1 VVILRAPDI
10 AMRHHGG
17 GSEWT
22 RQGLLVE
29 SVFAHRFD
37 TLVRTRTDA
46 DGAPA
51 GGFAALLARAFA
63 QPHAAQT
70 GAEALLGMRP

>member
-1 VVILRAPDI
+1 
-10 AMRHHGG
+10 MRNHGG

-29 SVFAHRFD
+29 IVCENRFD

-51 GGFAALLARAFA
+51 GGFEAALAIAFA
-63 QPHAAQT
+63 EPHNA
-70 GAEALLGMRP
+70 